1 MLLGTSNETANYV
14 QGPGNDF
21 YEGGPN
27 NKKKNEILPI
37 LKIFT
42 Q

>member
-1 MLLGTSNETANYV
+1 MELDFDPLLS
-14 QGPGNDF
+14 GPWERF
-21 YEGGPN
+21 LRRGGPN
-27 NKKKNEILPI
+27 NKKNEILPI